1 MAKYFVK
8 ARDEFGNLIEST
20 YEAETEKELYEKLN
34 SLNYIPIKIKEIKK
48 AGILSLNIFPEKLTL
63 TEQILFYRQ
72 LATLIDAG
80 VPLIQSLEIVKK
92 QLTNEK
98 LSKAIANIREK
109 IEEGLSLSEAMSL
122 YPEIFS
128 RMQIN
133 MVLVAEEGGVL
144 PEILDRIALI
154 LENEKDTKEKIKT
167 ATRYPK
173 LVVGAL
179 SIAFLVLMWFVV
191 PQFQKIYGK
200 FGKKLPLPTR
210 ILFGF
215 YVFLKNYWWLIILII
230 LLIYLLFRK
239 WVNTEKGRWKFD
251 KFKLKIYIFGPL
263 FLKIYLERFT
273 RVLALII
280 QSGVPIVQ
288 ALDIVAGVT
297 NNVVIENAI
306 IQVKNSILE
315 GKTLAEPMAAN
326 RYFTEMV
333 VQMVTIGENTGKLD
347 YMLMKVANYYE
358 KEVDYTIKNLST
370 LLEPILIAG
379 LAVIVL
385 FFALAIYL
393 PMWNMMSLFK

>member
-1 MAKYFVK
+1 MAKFYVK
-8 ARDEFGNLIEST
+8 ARDEFGNLIENI
-20 YEAETEKELYEKLN
+20 YEAETEKQLYEHLN
-34 SLNYIPIKIKEIKK
+34 SLNYIPIKVHEIKRS
-48 AGILSLNIFPEKLTL
+48 GVLSLNIFPEKITL
-63 TEQILFYRQ
+63 TEQILFFRQ

-80 VPLIQSLEIVKK
+80 VPLIQSLEIVRK

-98 LSKAIANIREK
+98 FEKAIANIREK
-109 IEEGLSLSEAMSL
+109 IEEGLSLSEAMAL
-122 YPEIFS
+122 YPDIFT

-179 SIAFLVLMWFVV
+179 GIAFLVLMWFVV

-210 ILFGF
+210 MLFGF
-215 YVFLKNYWWLIILII
+215 YSFLKDYWWLIILIF
-230 LLIYLLFRK
+230 LLGYLIFRK
-239 WVNTEKGRWKFD
+239 WVNTENGRWKFD
-251 KFKLKIYIFGPL
+251 KFKLRIYIFGPL

-273 RVLALII
+273 RVLALMI
-280 QSGVPIVQ
+280 QSGVPIIQ
-288 ALDIVAGVT
+288 ALDIVAGIT

-326 RYFTEMV
+326 KYFTDMV

>member
-1 MAKYFVK
+1 MPKYFVK
-8 ARDEFGNLIEST
+8 ARDELGNLIENT
-20 YEAETEKELYEKLN
+20 YEAETEKQLYEKLN

-48 AGILSLNIFPEKLTL
+48 SGILTLNILPEKVTL
-63 TEQILFYRQ
+63 TEQILFFRQ

-98 LSKAIANIREK
+98 LAKAIAHIREK
-109 IEEGLSLSEAMSL
+109 IEEGLALSEAMSL

-173 LVVGAL
+173 LVVTAL
-179 SIAFLVLMWFVV
+179 GIAFLILMWFVV

-210 ILFGF
+210 VLFGF
-215 YVFLKNYWWLIILII
+215 YMFLKNYWWLIILI
-230 LLIYLLFRK
+230 LLLSYLLFRK
-239 WVNTEKGRWKFD
+239 WVNTESGRWKFD
-251 KFKLKIYIFGPL
+251 KFKLKVYIFGPL

-273 RVLALII
+273 RVLALMI

>member
-1 MAKYFVK
+1 MPKYFVK
-8 ARDEFGNLIEST
+8 ARDELGNLIENT
-20 YEAETEKELYEKLN
+20 YEAETEKQLYEKLN

-48 AGILSLNIFPEKLTL
+48 GGILTLNIFPEKVTL
-63 TEQILFYRQ
+63 TEQILFFRQ

-80 VPLIQSLEIVKK
+80 VPLIQSLEIVRK

-98 LSKAIANIREK
+98 LEKAIANIKEK

-122 YPEIFS
+122 YPDIFS

-173 LVVGAL
+173 LVVTAL
-179 SIAFLVLMWFVV
+179 GIAFLILMWFVV

-210 ILFGF
+210 MLFGF
-215 YVFLKNYWWLIILII
+215 YVFLKNYWWLIILIF
-230 LLIYLLFRK
+230 LLCYLLFRK

-251 KFKLKIYIFGPL
+251 KFKLRIYIFGPL

-273 RVLALII
+273 RVLALMI

-315 GKTLAEPMAAN
+315 GKTLAEPMATN

>member
-48 AGILSLNIFPEKLTL
+48 AGILSLNIFPEKITL

-98 LSKAIANIREK
+98 LAKAIANIREK

-215 YVFLKNYWWLIILII
+215 YTFLKDYWWLIILII

-273 RVLALII
+273 RVLALMI

>member
-1 MAKYFVK
+1 MTKFYVK
-8 ARDEFGNLIEST
+8 ARDELGNLIENT
-20 YEAETEKELYEKLN
+20 FEAETEKQLYEKLN
-34 SLNYIPIKIKEIKK
+34 ALNYFPVKIKEVKK
-48 AGILSLNIFPEKLTL
+48 AGILSFKIFPEKIKLTDL
-63 TEQILFYRQ
+63 ILLFRQ

-80 VPLIQSLEIVKK
+80 VPLIQSLEIVRK

-98 LSKAIANIREK
+98 LEKALANIREK
-109 IEEGLSLSEAMSL
+109 VEEGYSLSEAMRL
-122 YPEIFS
+122 FPDIFS

-133 MVLVAEEGGVL
+133 MIMVAEEGGVL

-154 LENEKDTKEKIKT
+154 LENEKDTKERIKT

-173 LVVGAL
+173 LVIFAL
-179 SIAFLVLMWFVV
+179 SIAFIILMWFVV
-191 PQFQKIYGK
+191 PQFQKVYSK

-210 ILFGF
+210 MLFGF
-215 YVFLKNYWWLIILII
+215 YGFLKDYWWLIILIF
-230 LLIYLLFRK
+230 LITFLLFRK
-239 WVNTEKGRWKFD
+239 WVNTESGRWKFD

-263 FLKIYLERFT
+263 FQKIYLERFS
-273 RVLALII
+273 RVLALLI
-280 QSGVPIVQ
+280 QSGIPIVQ

-326 RYFTEMV
+326 KYFTDMV

-347 YMLMKVANYYE
+347 YMLLKVANYYE
-358 KEVDYTIKNLST
+358 KEVNYTIKNLST
-370 LLEPILIAG
+370 LIEPILIAG
-379 LAVIVL
+379 LAIIVL

>member
-1 MAKYFVK
+1 MAKFFVK
-8 ARDEFGNLIEST
+8 ARDEFGNLIENT
-20 YEAETEKELYEKLN
+20 YEAETEKQLYEKLN
-34 SLNYIPIKIKEIKK
+34 SLNYIPIKIQEIKK
-48 AGILSLNIFPEKLTL
+48 SGILSLHIFPEKITI
-63 TEQILFYRQ
+63 TEQILFFRQ

-80 VPLIQSLEIVKK
+80 VPLIQSLEIIRK

-98 LSKAIANIREK
+98 FEKAIANVKEK

-122 YPEIFS
+122 YPDIFT

-154 LENEKDTKEKIKT
+154 LENEKETKEKIKT

-173 LVVGAL
+173 LVITAL
-179 SIAFLVLMWFVV
+179 SIAFLILMWFVV
-191 PQFQKIYGK
+191 PQFQKVYGK

-210 ILFGF
+210 MLFGI
-215 YVFLKNYWWLIILII
+215 YMFLKNYWWLLILII
-230 LLIYLLFRK
+230 LLLYLLFRK
-239 WVNTEKGRWKFD
+239 WVNTEKGRRKFD

-273 RVLALII
+273 RVLSLMI

-306 IQVKNSILE
+306 IQVKNAILE
-315 GKTLAEPMAAN
+315 GKTLAEPMEASK
-326 RYFTEMV
+326 YFTDMV

-370 LLEPILIAG
+370 LIEPILIAG

>member
-1 MAKYFVK
+1 MPKYYVK
-8 ARDEFGNLIEST
+8 ARDESGNLFENT
-20 YEAETEKELYEKLN
+20 YDVETEKELYNKLEIAK
-34 SLNYIPIKIKEIKK
+34 LIPIKVQEIKK
-48 AGILSLNIFPEKLTL
+48 SGILSLKVFPDKVKATD
-63 TEQILFYRQ
+63 QILFFRQ
-72 LATLIDAG
+72 LSTLIDAG
-80 VPLIQSLEIVKK
+80 VPLIQSLEIVRK

-98 LSKAIANIREK
+98 LEKTIARVRER
-109 IEEGLSLSEAMSL
+109 IEEGSSLSEAMAEH
-122 YPEIFS
+122 PDIFT

-144 PEILDRIALI
+144 PEILDRIAII
-154 LENEKDTKEKIKT
+154 LENEKDTKDKIRT

-179 SIAFLVLMWFVV
+179 SIAFFILMWFVV

-210 ILFGF
+210 MLFGF
-215 YVFLKNYWWLIILII
+215 YTFLRDYWWLL
-230 LLIYLLFRK
+230 LLIMLLLYLVFRK
-239 WVNTEKGRWKFD
+239 WVSTDSGRWKFD
-251 KFKLKIYIFGPL
+251 KFKLKVFIFGPL

-273 RVLALII
+273 RVLALMI

-288 ALDIVAGVT
+288 ALDIVAGTT
-297 NNVVIENAI
+297 NNVVVENAI

-326 RYFTEMV
+326 RYFTDMV

-347 YMLMKVANYYE
+347 YMLLKVANYYE
-358 KEVDYTIKNLST
+358 KEIDYTIKNLST
-370 LLEPILIAG
+370 LIEPLLIAG